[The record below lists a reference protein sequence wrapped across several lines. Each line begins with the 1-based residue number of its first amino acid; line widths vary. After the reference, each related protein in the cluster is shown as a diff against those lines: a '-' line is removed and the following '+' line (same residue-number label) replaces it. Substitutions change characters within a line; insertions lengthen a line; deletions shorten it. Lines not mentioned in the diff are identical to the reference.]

1 MGANQ
6 SHAACGRS
14 PDGERAPPQLSVVTS
29 MYRSEAFLPT
39 FIDETTRAIAAAG
52 ITSYEIV
59 FVNDGSPDGSRD
71 LLLDACNRNPSIKLL
86 DLSRNFGHHKAV
98 VAGLAHTRGDLVF
111 LIDCDL
117 EVRPA
122 ELERFLQAMRQG
134 EPDVVYGVQ
143 DQRKGGPI
151 ERLGG
156 GMFWHLFNH
165 LSQTAVPP
173 NVLTER
179 LMTRRYVDALLSL
192 GDRNVF
198 LGGMMYWAGFR
209 QLGITVAKAQRAGRS
224 TYSLRRRVSLLVEA
238 VTSFSTVPLKLV
250 LLAGLFITVCALLGV
265 IVLAVRKLLDPAAI
279 LMGYTSLMLAVVGMG
294 GLVLTTLGILGLYIS
309 RIFTQTQN
317 RPLYIVRDFYQGNR
331 HD

>member
-1 MGANQ
+1 MGAISSTCDTTQ
-6 SHAACGRS
+6 S
-14 PDGERAPPQLSVVTS
+14 ERDEAPPPRLSVVTS
-29 MYRSEAFLPT
+29 VFRSESFLST
-39 FIDETTRAIAAAG
+39 FINETIEAVAAAN
-52 ITSYEIV
+52 ITRYEIV

-71 LLLDACNRNPSIKLL
+71 LLLHACDENPAIKLL

-98 VAGLAHTRGDLVF
+98 VAGLAHTRGELVF

-122 ELERFLQAMRQG
+122 ELERFLHAMDQSH
-134 EPDVVYGVQ
+134 PDVVYGVQ
-143 DQRKGGPI
+143 DKRKGAAI
-151 ERLGG
+151 ERMGG
-156 GMFWHLFNH
+156 ALFWWLFNH
-165 LSQTAVPP
+165 LSQVSVPP

-192 GDRNVF
+192 GDRNIF

-209 QLGITVAKAQRAGRS
+209 QVGITISKTQRVGRS
-224 TYSLRRRVSLLVEA
+224 SYSLKRRLSLLVEA

-250 LLAGLFITVCALLGV
+250 LLTGLFITACALLGV
-265 IVLAVRKLLDPAAI
+265 IVLVTRKLLDPGAI
-279 LMGYTSLMLAVVGMG
+279 LTGYTSLMLAVVGMG
-294 GLVLTTLGILGLYIS
+294 GMVLTTLGILGLYVA

-317 RPLYIVRDFYQGNR
+317 RPLYIVRDFYQHPR

>member
-1 MGANQ
+1 MGA
-6 SHAACGRS
+6 SHSRAKAS
-14 PDGERAPPQLSVVTS
+14 QIVDDDGERPQLSVITS
-29 MYRSEAFLPT
+29 VYRSEAFLPT
-39 FIDETTRAIAAAG
+39 FIDETTQAMAAAG
-52 ITSYEIV
+52 VTNYEIV
-59 FVNDGSPDGSRD
+59 FVNDGSPDGSREF
-71 LLLDACNRNPSIKLL
+71 LLDACNRDPSIKLL

-117 EVRPA
+117 EVSPA
-122 ELERFLQAMRQG
+122 ELGHFLQTMRHGQ
-134 EPDVVYGVQ
+134 PDVVYGVQ
-143 DQRKGGPI
+143 EKRKGGTI
-151 ERLGG
+151 ERVGG
-156 GMFWHLFNH
+156 GLFWRLFNH

-198 LGGMMYWAGFR
+198 LGGMMYWTGFR
-209 QLGITVAKAQRAGRS
+209 QVGITVAKAQRTGRS
-224 TYSLRRRVSLLVEA
+224 TYSLRRRLSLFVEA

-265 IVLAVRKLLDPAAI
+265 VTLAVRKLLDPAAI
-279 LMGYTSLMLAVVGMG
+279 LVGYTSLMLAVVGMG
-294 GLVLTTLGILGLYIS
+294 GLVLTTLGILGLYIA

-317 RPLYIVRDFYQGNR
+317 RPLYIVRDFYQR
-331 HD
+331 DSHD